1 MGVDLNLL
9 RSQLFSNRNEGNGG
23 IYNTQMGSGVGS
35 AGAMPETLLPFPQSL
50 ISDSVPMKITA
61 MKSDNS
67 GVTYYVHANPRKRY
81 RDSVNDQI
89 LNTSNLPNKAN
100 NNNNNLSD
108 IPLLIHQHQ
117 LEIQYIVSQHK
128 QQARLLVSKIGE
140 GVAKKLKE
148 KDEQIQRMGK
158 LNWVLQ
164 ERVKSLFAENQLW
177 RDLAQSNEATANSLR
192 SNLKQVLLAHVSNDC
207 PTPADDVV
215 GCDDAESCC
224 DNGDYEEE
232 GDHERHT
239 LAVGGGDGER
249 VKKDKE
255 VVGGGGKNGKRMCKR
270 CRSFNKAMDSSSS
283 TSTNAPMPRYRIRV
297 CGCNLQAI
305 IRVTTKQRLK
315 GQSRGDHSIKMQDP
329 GFKMKDLGMK
339 MQEVGLTMQWQIG
352 CKCLKGS

>member
-1 MGVDLNLL
+1 
-9 RSQLFSNRNEGNGG
+9 
-23 IYNTQMGSGVGS
+23 MGSGVGS

-117 LEIQYIVSQHK
+117 LEIQHIVSQHTKRLRLELEERQK

-207 PTPADDVV
+207 PTPADD
-215 GCDDAESCC
+215 AESCC

-239 LAVGGGDGER
+239 LAVEGGDGER
-249 VKKDKE
+249 VKDKE

-270 CRSFNKAMDSSSS
+270 CGERESSVLLMPCRHLCLCSQCWSS
-283 TSTNAPMPRYRIRV
+283 LIRTCPVCNSSMNATLHVNM
-297 CGCNLQAI
+297 
-305 IRVTTKQRLK
+305 
-315 GQSRGDHSIKMQDP
+315 S
-329 GFKMKDLGMK
+329 
-339 MQEVGLTMQWQIG
+339 
-352 CKCLKGS
+352 